1 MLRASAFISEKSRA
15 RSAREEKYYI
25 TSSIFLFLSG
35 ILLILIPVFERHS
48 IFVLG
53 AGWTL
58 LAVLALALL
67 RPLFFSRG
75 LTDIVMAILTSC
87 FYALCGWAI
96 SGTSIYLIQNY
107 RIALCFA
114 LFFSGISRIL
124 AYTRMIV
131 ITNLS
136 LMAICGL
143 AEMTASVLLFMGW
156 PDGRVQLMYWIL
168 GMAVIISAFEAV
180 FEAFKLRYI

>member
-1 MLRASAFISEKSRA
+1 MLRASAFVSEKSRA
-15 RSAREEKYYI
+15 RSAREEKYYAVF
-25 TSSIFLFLSG
+25 SIFLFLSG
-35 ILLILIPVFERHS
+35 IFLLLIPVFEKQS

-53 AGWTL
+53 AGWAL

-96 SGTSIYLIQNY
+96 SGTSIYSIQNY
-107 RIALCFA
+107 RIALCLA

-131 ITNLS
+131 IINLH

-143 AEMTASVLLFMGW
+143 AEMMGAILLFIGW
-156 PDGRVQLMYWIL
+156 PDGRVQIIYLIL
-168 GMAVIISAFEAV
+168 GMAVIVSAFEAI
-180 FEAFKLRYI
+180 FEALKLRYI